1 MVLNWRRRRNS
12 IIQNAHDSC
21 INAQICQLFH
31 IHMTIWSRV
40 LMNAFSFLS
49 YSPIIIWLLSTY
61 SSLSCGFEEFLLSYN
76 DFMWQKNGIT
86 KYNCFE
92 LVSLQLFQD
101 KDNSLINMKY
111 FQKLDKININSR
123 RIYTGFPL
131 YLFLNMPKI
140 L

>member
-1 MVLNWRRRRNS
+1 MSRRFFFNNLKVNQS
-12 IIQNAHDSC
+12 FNIVYDSC
-21 INAQICQLFH
+21 MIVSMFH
-31 IHMTIWSRV
+31 IHTTIWSPSTYECI
-40 LMNAFSFLS
+40 FILS

-111 FQKLDKININSR
+111 FQKLDKTNINSR
-123 RIYTGFPL
+123 RIYTGFSPIFISK
-131 YLFLNMPKI
+131 YA
-140 L
+140 